1 MASVQGTVW
10 NWRDSEGQG
19 KEKSEAATLRRQAV
33 IQALVMGVIGFVLF
47 QWIGHHTFARVIWGL
62 AGLIL
67 VLGLIAPAAY
77 RPIHRFGQWL
87 GGAVGVLLT
96 WVLLVPLY
104 YLVFTPGALLL
115 RLQGRD
121 PMHRRLRDIKFTC
134 WIPRTRQATT
144 ESYDR
149 QFLLEDREARGLL
162 RPVGGENLQGPWDRP
177 CGVRS

>member
-67 VLGLIAPAAY
+67 VLGLIA
-77 RPIHRFGQWL
+77 RPPTGRFTGSDS
-87 GGAVGVLLT
+87 G
-96 WVLLVPLY
+96 
-104 YLVFTPGALLL
+104 
-115 RLQGRD
+115 
-121 PMHRRLRDIKFTC
+121 
-134 WIPRTRQATT
+134 
-144 ESYDR
+144 S
-149 QFLLEDREARGLL
+149 EA
-162 RPVGGENLQGPWDRP
+162 PSAF
-177 CGVRS
+177 C